1 VEGANRAGRG
11 SATKGGCNAVSLLQ
25 IDGLSKRFGGVVA
38 VDDCSLA
45 VPEGSITGLIGPNGS
60 GKTTVFNLVTGFLPR
75 DKGSV
80 TFKSKPIDGLSPDR
94 IYALGIGRTFQLA
107 RIFPRLT
114 AVENML
120 VPVRRKGLR
129 ALFSRADWSQERDR
143 AMEMLEF
150 LEIAHVAG
158 TLGGALSYGQRKL
171 LELGAVMMSEPELVL
186 LDEPAG
192 GVNPALLERIG
203 DRIRRLNARGITF
216 LLVEHNMG
224 FVMTMC
230 TQVVVLHRGR
240 PIASG
245 QPDVVRQDPAV
256 LDAYLGA

>member
-1 VEGANRAGRG
+1 VEGEGRTPGPGQGCRAL
-11 SATKGGCNAVSLLQ
+11 SLLQ
-25 IDGLSKRFGGVVA
+25 IDNLCKRFGGVVA

-45 VPEGSITGLIGPNGS
+45 VAAGSITGLIGPNGS
-60 GKTTVFNLVTGFLPR
+60 GKTTVFNLVTGFIPK
-75 DKGSV
+75 DTGSV
-80 TFKSKPIDGLSPDR
+80 TFKSKPIDGLGPDR

-114 AVENML
+114 ALENML
-120 VPVRRKGLR
+120 VPVRRKGMR
-129 ALFSRADWSQERDR
+129 ALFARAGWSDEKVR

-150 LEIAHVAG
+150 LDISHVAG

-171 LELGAVMMSEPELVL
+171 LELGAVMMAEPELVL

-216 LLVEHNMG
+216 LLVEHNMS
-224 FVMTMC
+224 FVMNMC
-230 TQVVVLHRGR
+230 TEVVVLHRGR
-240 PIASG
+240 PIAAG
-245 QPDVVRQDPAV
+245 TPEVVRSDPAV